1 MGAATVVTLI
11 GVAIIVAAIA
21 LYLINICLILNHV
34 SFTVGT
40 VIIGVKAIAQA
51 CEPLAPVIRDIANNI
66 ASIDD
71 DLEALVTGGEGRPR
85 KESRS
90 LAGMGGAGGYRMLP
104 ATRGW

>member
-1 MGAATVVTLI
+1 MGPATVVTLI

-51 CEPLAPVIRDIANNI
+51 CEPLAPVIRDIANNV

-90 LAGMGGAGGYRMLP
+90 LAGTGGAGGYRMLP

>member
-11 GVAIIVAAIA
+11 GVAIIVAAIV

-51 CEPLAPVIRDIANNI
+51 CEPLAPVIRDIANNV

-90 LAGMGGAGGYRMLP
+90 LAGAGGAGGYRVLP

>member
-11 GVAIIVAAIA
+11 GVAIIVAALA

-51 CEPLAPVIRDIANNI
+51 CEPLAPVIRDIAGNVS
-66 ASIDD
+66 AIDE
-71 DLEALVTGGEGRPR
+71 DLEALVTGGEPR
-85 KESRS
+85 ARKPSHS
-90 LAGMGGAGGYRMLP
+90 LAGSYKLLP
-104 ATRGW
+104 GNRGW